1 MGNSSMSLLKTSK
14 LHMNPSRWRLTTT
27 SLVSLLSSRS
37 GTSLLQTPES
47 SRSTLMCSTLRWS
60 RHVTGRRNTR
70 TCPTTSW
77 TTCPASL
84 SEHVPARH
92 RRNLRRSLQISG
104 GKAKK
109 EDLGPTAAC
118 LDEINIKEPISRCP
132 SLDFEAF
139 VAEEPLVGGVMVE
152 DIVGE

>member
-47 SRSTLMCSTLRWS
+47 SRSTLMCDIAL
-60 RHVTGRRNTR
+60 VQTR
-70 TCPTTSW
+70 DRKEEHEN
-77 TTCPASL
+77 L
-84 SEHVPARH
+84 SDNELDNVSSKPFRARSGTDISDMLSSAKH

-132 SLDFEAF
+132 
-139 VAEEPLVGGVMVE
+139 
-152 DIVGE
+152 

>member
-1 MGNSSMSLLKTSK
+1 M
-14 LHMNPSRWRLTTT
+14 
-27 SLVSLLSSRS
+27 
-37 GTSLLQTPES
+37 
-47 SRSTLMCSTLRWS
+47 
-60 RHVTGRRNTR
+60 RNTR

-139 VAEEPLVGGVMVE
+139 VDEVDEVMVE
-152 DIVGE
+152 DIVAELVALNVETSQSEVTNDNVY